1 MTRMHPP
8 AGMRSRSDFHAA
20 WRRRETFWDDASVL
34 GHEPLSHFYAVDE
47 PEVELVEKNDAYWL
61 IAELAGMH
69 QDDITVRVDA
79 NILTLQGEWPEAE
92 SDQKDTTGVRSCR
105 AFVRHFVLE
114 EPVEPDT
121 LSVTYVDG
129 ALAVC
134 IRKMTHSQTEPS
146 LARTA

>member
-1 MTRMHPP
+1 
-8 AGMRSRSDFHAA
+8 MRSRGDFHAA
-20 WRRRETFWDDASVL
+20 WCRRESSWGDSAVL
-34 GHEPLSHFYAVDE
+34 GHAPLSRFYALDE
-47 PEVELVEKNDAYWL
+47 PEIELVEKNDAYWL
-61 IAELAGMH
+61 IAELEGMH

-79 NILTLQGEWPEAE
+79 NILTLQGEWPEDA
-92 SDQKDTTGVRSCR
+92 STQNDTTRVRSYR

-114 EPVEPDT
+114 DPVEPDT

-134 IRKMTHSQTEPS
+134 IRKMAHSQTEPS

>member
-1 MTRMHPP
+1 
-8 AGMRSRSDFHAA
+8 MRSRRDFHATWCRGA
-20 WRRRETFWDDASVL
+20 SSWGDASVL
-34 GHEPLSHFYAVDE
+34 GHEPLSHLYGVDE

-79 NILTLQGEWPEAE
+79 NILTLQGEWPKAE
-92 SDQKDTTGVRSCR
+92 PTQGGATLVRPCR
-105 AFVRHFVLE
+105 SFARRFVLE
-114 EPVEPDT
+114 EPVEPDAI
-121 LSVTYVDG
+121 SVTYVDG

-134 IRKMTHSQTEPS
+134 IRKMVRSQTEPS